1 MSQAAV
7 RLVGKAARTRCTG
20 GEARDAVMEREQEA
34 AGMLVTM
41 MRYVQVEEGEGI
53 GWVLGRKKK
62 IVSCQAQ
69 MWAR

>member
-34 AGMLVTM
+34 AAGMLVTM
-41 MRYVQVEEGEGI
+41 MWYVQVEEGEGI
-53 GWVLGRKKK
+53 DWVLGGKKR
-62 IVSCQAQ
+62 S
-69 MWAR
+69 